1 MTTSAE
7 PLYVAECGYTTAPCT
22 HTIVIAS
29 PLYIVE
35 ILRVARYTSAAF
47 PLPSHVE
54 WRECDTF
61 TSVELSAM
69 ILQLRY
75 IDLLTTELNFQPVFR
90 EQNKV
95 ADALA
100 KKALLSPRTITAL
113 THVPTDLEILIH
125 DDRIGANPRIAT
137 TSATVIWTGCP
148 FWSCNVQL
156 LASKFSTSYNPI
168 LRVPLSEVQS
178 HHLPQRCHPH
188 HPFVPGYELLLLG
201 HVVPQHALGGAVVL
215 VLWVV
220 VLVPL
225 GLAV

>member
-1 MTTSAE
+1 M
-7 PLYVAECGYTTAPCT
+7 
-22 HTIVIAS
+22 
-29 PLYIVE
+29 
-35 ILRVARYTSAAF
+35 
-47 PLPSHVE
+47 
-54 WRECDTF
+54 
-61 TSVELSAM
+61 
-69 ILQLRY
+69 
-75 IDLLTTELNFQPVFR
+75 
-90 EQNKV
+90 
-95 ADALA
+95 
-100 KKALLSPRTITAL
+100 LSPRTITAL

-125 DDRIGANPRIAT
+125 DDRIGSSTSTSNIFVVKAFGVSPRIAT

-225 GLAV
+225 GLTM